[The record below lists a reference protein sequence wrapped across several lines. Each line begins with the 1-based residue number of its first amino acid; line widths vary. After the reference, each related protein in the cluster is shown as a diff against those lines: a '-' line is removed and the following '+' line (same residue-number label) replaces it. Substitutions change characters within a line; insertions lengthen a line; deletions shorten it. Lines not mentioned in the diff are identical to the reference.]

1 MEEPVKHTVKEKLI
15 VKKSKKA
22 PKQSTHSY
30 QLAKN
35 REKVKTCRKKQGI
48 SSISSRLVVK
58 IPEPGF
64 SVNKYETK
72 IILSFD

>member
-22 PKQSTHSY
+22 PKQSTQSY

-48 SSISSRLVVK
+48 SSISSRLVVN
-58 IPEPGF
+58 IPEPNLQI
-64 SVNKYETK
+64 NKYETP
-72 IILSFD
+72 IILYFD